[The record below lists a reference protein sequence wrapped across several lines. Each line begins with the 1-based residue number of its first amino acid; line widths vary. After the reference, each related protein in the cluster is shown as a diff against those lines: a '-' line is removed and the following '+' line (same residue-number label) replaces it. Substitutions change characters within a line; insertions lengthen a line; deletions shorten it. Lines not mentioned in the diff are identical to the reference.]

1 MSSRAELVAVALLL
15 FGTASAAP
23 SAEENTQSVPQTATP
38 ASEASPTSAP
48 AVSQT
53 PAATDAAPALPP
65 SSSQPVPPAPSE
77 TTATSPASAAAQIP
91 ASSDFRAKAHEYKSA
106 AEGFHKPSGEITV
119 TADHVEWQT
128 GAMHY
133 AGNVTLTVDTMEM
146 RGADLELKLLEGR
159 LEHAHLTG
167 EPARMNDKGAEGQ
180 PPISAV
186 AKRVDYDPATA
197 IVELTG
203 GAQLMRG
210 ADRLTGELIR
220 YDVAA
225 RRVQA
230 AGTGGSQVKIVIQ
243 PPAPPKSATQP

>member
-1 MSSRAELVAVALLL
+1 MSCRAELLIAALIVVA
-15 FGTASAAP
+15 TASAAP
-23 SAEENTQSVPQTATP
+23 SAEEGAQAVPQSVTP
-38 ASEASPTSAP
+38 ASESPAVSAP
-48 AVSQT
+48 AVSSET
-53 PAATDAAPALPP
+53 PAVPAPAPAEPAPASTQSPP
-65 SSSQPVPPAPSE
+65 PPA
-77 TTATSPASAAAQIP
+77 AVAAQP
-91 ASSDFRAKAHEYKSA
+91 PVSTDFRAKAHEYKSA
-106 AEGFHKPSGEITV
+106 AEGFHKPTGEITV

-133 AGNVTLTVDTMEM
+133 TGNVTLTVDTMEM
-146 RGADLELKLLEGR
+146 RGGDLELKLIEGR
-159 LEHAHLTG
+159 LDHAHLTG
-167 EPARMNDKGAEGQ
+167 EPARMSDKGVEGQ

-186 AKRVDYDPATA
+186 AKRVDYDPTTA
-197 IVELTG
+197 IVELAG

-243 PPAPPKSATQP
+243 PPAPPKSVTQP